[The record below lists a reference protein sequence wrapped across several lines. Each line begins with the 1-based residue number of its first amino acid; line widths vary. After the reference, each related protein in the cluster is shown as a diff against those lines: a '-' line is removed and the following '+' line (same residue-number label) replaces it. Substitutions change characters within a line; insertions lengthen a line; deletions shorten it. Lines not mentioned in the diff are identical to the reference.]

1 MTPIKLI
8 VFDVAGTIVED
19 HGEVLQSFRAALEMH
34 GIDFAEAELQEWK
47 GATKRDVIRHFVERQ
62 GGDKEGCCAKT
73 EAAYADFRGRLE
85 GHYRNQGVK
94 LTEGATTTFDW
105 LRIHGI
111 KVATTTGFYREVN
124 DLILAQAGIRD
135 ILSASVA
142 SSDLPVGRPAPFMI
156 FRAMEESGV
165 ISVHEVVNVGDTP
178 LDLQAGTNAGVRGVV
193 GVLTGLHGKEQLQRE
208 PHTQILASVAEIP
221 EWVEREFV
229 RA

>member
-1 MTPIKLI
+1 MKPFKLI
-8 VFDVAGTIVED
+8 VFDLAGTIVED

-62 GGDKEGCCAKT
+62 SGDKDGGGAKT

-85 GHYRNQGVK
+85 RHYHDHGVK
-94 LTEGATTTFDW
+94 LIEGATTTFDW
-105 LRIHGI
+105 LRSHGI

-124 DLILAQAGIRD
+124 DLILEQAGIRN
-135 ILSASVA
+135 ILSASVS
-142 SSDLPVGRPAPFMI
+142 SSDVPVGRPAPFMI

-165 ISVHEVVNVGDTP
+165 ISVNEVVNVGDTP
-178 LDLQAGTNAGVRGVV
+178 LDLQAGTNAGVRGVI
-193 GVLTGLHGKEQLQRE
+193 GVLTGLHGKERLQRE

-221 EWVEREFV
+221 EWVEREWV